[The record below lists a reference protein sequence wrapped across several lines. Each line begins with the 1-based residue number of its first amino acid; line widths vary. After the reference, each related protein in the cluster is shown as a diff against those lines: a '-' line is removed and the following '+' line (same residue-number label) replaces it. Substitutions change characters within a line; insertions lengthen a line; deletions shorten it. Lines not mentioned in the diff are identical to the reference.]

1 MENMS
6 NIVSVEEAV
15 ERAKRA
21 EQDRIEAIRVL
32 ATARQSI
39 TDAREDAAREL
50 AELQAHHSELQR
62 DAEAAD
68 VRAYSAAI
76 KAGWSPDALR
86 DIGFTEP
93 EKKKRV
99 RARSARK
106 PKVAATSSQA
116 DTNGGEEQHTDQQ

>member
-1 MENMS
+1 MS
-6 NIVSVEEAV
+6 SNVSIEEAV

-21 EQDRIEAIRVL
+21 EEDRIEAIRAL

-39 TDAREDAAREL
+39 TDAREDADREI
-50 AELQAHHSELQR
+50 AELQAHHAELMR
-62 DAEAAD
+62 YAEAAD
-68 VRAYSAAI
+68 VRAYSAAV
-76 KAGWSPDALR
+76 KAGWSADALR
-86 DIGFTEP
+86 DIGFAEP

-116 DTNGGEEQHTDQQ
+116 DTNGGDEQHADQQ

>member
-1 MENMS
+1 MS
-6 NIVSVEEAV
+6 NSVSIEEAV

-21 EQDRIEAIRVL
+21 EEDRIEAIRAL

-50 AELQAHHSELQR
+50 AELQAHHAELMR

-68 VRAYSAAI
+68 VRAYSAAV
-76 KAGWSPDALR
+76 KAGWSTEALR
-86 DIGFTEP
+86 DIGFPEP

-99 RARSARK
+99 RARSPRK
-106 PKVAATSSQA
+106 PKVAAASSQA
-116 DTNGGEEQHTDQQ
+116 ATNGGEEQHTDQQ

>member
-1 MENMS
+1 MS
-6 NIVSVEEAV
+6 NNVSIEEAV

-21 EQDRIEAIRVL
+21 EEDRIEAIRAL

-50 AELQAHHSELQR
+50 AELQAHHAKLMR

-68 VRAYSAAI
+68 VRAYSAAV
-76 KAGWSPDALR
+76 KAGWSADALR
-86 DIGFTEP
+86 DIGFAEP

-99 RARSARK
+99 RARSTRK